1 MKHGITRLIVLLFVV
16 FASVSALAQQQGNG
30 NYRGSWDHPHMWDG
44 WGWMFLGPLI
54 MIVCIAAI
62 VGIVILVVRWLGAA
76 GQITAPHSP
85 PGGTSLNILNER
97 FARGELDKDEFEER
111 KRLLSE

>member
-16 FASVSALAQQQGNG
+16 FASVSALAQQEGNG

-44 WGWMFLGPLI
+44 WGWMFLAPLI

-62 VGIVILVVRWLGAA
+62 VGVVVLVVRWLGGA
-76 GQITAPHSP
+76 GQIAAPRSP
-85 PGGTSLNILNER
+85 PGGTPFNILNER
-97 FARGELDKDEFEER
+97 FARGEIDKDEFEDR
-111 KRLLSE
+111 KCLLSE

>member
-1 MKHGITRLIVLLFVV
+1 VLLFVV

-44 WGWMFLGPLI
+44 WGGGMFIGSLM
-54 MIVCIAAI
+54 MILVIAVCIA
-62 VGIVILVVRWLGAA
+62 VVVLLVRWLSSGSQSLSAS
-76 GQITAPHSP
+76 PP
-85 PGGTSLNILNER
+85 PGGKPPLDILNER
-97 FARGELDKDEFEER
+97 FARGEIDKDEFEER

>member
-1 MKHGITRLIVLLFVV
+1 MRHGITRLIVLLFVV

-62 VGIVILVVRWLGAA
+62 VGVVVLVVRWLGAA
-76 GQITAPHSP
+76 GQIAAPHSP
-85 PGGTSLNILNER
+85 PGGTPLNTLNER
-97 FARGELDKDEFEER
+97 FARGEIDKDEFEER